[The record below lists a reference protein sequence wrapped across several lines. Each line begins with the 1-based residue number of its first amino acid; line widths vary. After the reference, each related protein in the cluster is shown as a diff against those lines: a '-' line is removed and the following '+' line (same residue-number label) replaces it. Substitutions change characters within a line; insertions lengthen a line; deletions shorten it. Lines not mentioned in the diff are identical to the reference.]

1 MRLLGKI
8 SLYVLFVLSAT
19 TTRGIIIQ
27 GAVPKS
33 LWGKKVVLNG
43 PQINVEKNFIEGPGH
58 ITSVNLLD
66 HGKAVVSEVLIPDNP
81 NSFRVIDFFKPNII
95 ELICKFIKG
104 HVEGLESAL
113 CSTSVQKYN
122 GKYYALEDT
131 SIPAELKYNKK
142 GEMKFYKVDTEMD
155 GMSPHLIDKNTN
167 FRYIYPSKSGNKAPL
182 KYNNTV
188 IDWKTDDHPVFI
200 HTCRIT
206 PCKEYLIF
214 PIWSTRFDFLP
225 WIEGKK
231 TLPLKYDSATFIWLL
246 YNLKTKEIDEID
258 TGRYINIFHV
268 PKIVET
274 YDNKIKIYSPH
285 VDNFFKWLSRSGELG
300 LSLHEHTIDLK
311 NKKMI
316 SIRNLGLPVEFVNSQ
331 DCELVGK
338 ERGDSND
345 ILVYNILNCNTK
357 RITLPGGTIRE
368 VIPYENCFVY
378 YSHEKTNT
386 YLYIVDKRTIEILT
400 KIEVPNREP
409 GFHTTLLD

>member
-1 MRLLGKI
+1 MGLLGKI

-19 TTRGIIIQ
+19 NTRGIIIQ

-66 HGKAVVSEVLIPDNP
+66 HGKVVVSQVLIPDNP
-81 NSFRVIDFFKPNII
+81 KSFRVSDFFKTNFF
-95 ELICKFIKG
+95 ELICKSFKTKLSYINTD
-104 HVEGLESAL
+104 

-142 GEMKFYKVDTEMD
+142 GEIQFYKINKYMD
-155 GMSPHLIDKNTN
+155 IMSPHLIDKTTN
-167 FRYIYPSKSGNKAPL
+167 FRYINSMISYYKAPL
-182 KYNNTV
+182 KYNNTE
-188 IDWKTDDHPVFI
+188 IHWKTRDHPVFI
-200 HTCRIT
+200 HTGRIT
-206 PCKEYLIF
+206 PRKEFLIF
-214 PIWSTRFDFLP
+214 PISSTRFDYLP

-231 TLPLKYDSATFIWLL
+231 DLPLKSDSATFNWLL
-246 YNLKTKEIDEID
+246 YNLKTKEINEID
-258 TGRYINIFHV
+258 TGRHVNILHI
-268 PKIVET
+268 PKIVDS
-274 YDNKIKIYSPH
+274 YDDKIKIYSPH
-285 VDNFFKWLSRSGELG
+285 IDNFFEWITKTGELG

-316 SIRNLGLPVEFVNSQ
+316 SIRNLGLQIEFVNSQ

-338 ERGDSND
+338 ECGDSND
-345 ILVYNILNCNTK
+345 ILVYNILNCNTE

-368 VIPYENCFVY
+368 VIPYGNSFVY

>member
-1 MRLLGKI
+1 MGLLCKI

-58 ITSVNLLD
+58 ITSVNFLD
-66 HGKAVVSEVLIPDNP
+66 HGKAVVSEVLLKKQMGFSVGDL
-81 NSFRVIDFFKPNII
+81 FKPNFFDVFI
-95 ELICKFIKG
+95 KFIKTKIIKKTDTISSG
-104 HVEGLESAL
+104 L

-131 SIPAELKYNKK
+131 SRPSTINYENGKLIDGGLSNDIPL
-142 GEMKFYKVDTEMD
+142 
-155 GMSPHLIDKNTN
+155 MSPHLIDKYTN
-167 FRYIYPSKSGNKAPL
+167 FSYTHYSPFPL

-188 IDWKTDDHPVFI
+188 IKWNPTNSPNFI
-200 HTCRIT
+200 HTGRIS
-206 PCKEYLIF
+206 PCNNFLIF
-214 PIWSTRFDFLP
+214 PLSSTCFSYIYEWLL
-225 WIEGKK
+225 GKRD
-231 TLPLKYDSATFIWLL
+231 LPLKTDCNKFIWLI
-246 YNLKTKEIDEID
+246 YDIKKEIPYEIETD
-258 TGRYINIFHV
+258 CYINIFHV
-268 PKIVET
+268 PKIVES
-274 YDNKIKIYSPH
+274 YDNKIKIYSTH
-285 VDNFFKWLSRSGELG
+285 VYNFFRWLSKSEDLTMD
-300 LSLHEHTIDLK
+300 LHEHTIDLK

-316 SIRNLGLPVEFVNSQ
+316 SIRNLGLPIEFINSQ
-331 DCELVGK
+331 DTELVGK
-338 ERGDSND
+338 ECGDSND
-345 ILVYNILNCNTK
+345 ILVYNILNCNTE

-368 VIPYENCFVY
+368 VIPYGNCFVY

>member
-1 MRLLGKI
+1 MRFIGEILLYALCAI
-8 SLYVLFVLSAT
+8 TARAT
-19 TTRGIIIQ
+19 IIQ
-27 GAVPKS
+27 GAVPKM

-43 PQINVEKNFIEGPGH
+43 PQINVEKNLMEGPGH

-66 HGKAVVSEVLIPDNP
+66 GGKPVVSEVLIPDNP
-81 NSFRVIDFFKPNII
+81 NSFRNGDFFKTNFF
-95 ELICKFIKG
+95 ELICKIFNNKLKYINTD
-104 HVEGLESAL
+104 
-113 CSTSVQKYN
+113 CSVSVQKYN

-131 SIPAELKYNKK
+131 SIPSELKYNKK
-142 GEMKFYKVDTEMD
+142 GEIQFYKIATEID
-155 GMSPHLIDKNTN
+155 RMSPHLIDEYTN
-167 FRYIYPSKSGNKAPL
+167 FRYINPIEFTNKAPL

-188 IDWKTDDHPVFI
+188 IDWKTEDQPGFI

-214 PIWSTRFDFLP
+214 PIWSTRFDYSP
-225 WIEGKK
+225 WINNKK
-231 TLPLKYDSATFIWLL
+231 ELPLKSDSSTFIWLL

-258 TGRYINIFHV
+258 TGEYINVFHV
-268 PKIVET
+268 PKIVES
-274 YDNKIKIYSPH
+274 YDNKIKIYLSH
-285 VDNFFKWLSRSGELG
+285 VDNFFRWLTKTAELG

-311 NKKMI
+311 NKKII
-316 SIRNLGLPVEFVNSQ
+316 SIRNLGLPIEFINSQ

-338 ERGDSND
+338 ECGDSND
-345 ILVYNILNCNTK
+345 ILVYNILNCNTE
-357 RITLPGGTIRE
+357 RITLPGGIIRE
-368 VIPYENCFVY
+368 VIPYGNCFVY

>member
-43 PQINVEKNFIEGPGH
+43 PQINVEKKYFEGPGH

-66 HGKAVVSEVLIPDNP
+66 NGKAVVSEVLIPDNP
-81 NSFRVIDFFKPNII
+81 NSFRVSDFFKTNII
-95 ELICKFIKG
+95 ELICKIFNNKLKYINTDCN
-104 HVEGLESAL
+104 V
-113 CSTSVQKYN
+113 SVQKYN
-122 GKYYALEDT
+122 GKYYALEDD

-142 GEMKFYKVDTEMD
+142 GEMKFYKITREIDR
-155 GMSPHLIDKNTN
+155 MSPHLIDKKTN
-167 FRYIYPSKSGNKAPL
+167 FRYINPIEFGNKAPL

-188 IDWKTDDHPVFI
+188 IDWKTDNHPGFI
-200 HTCRIT
+200 HTGRIT

-214 PIWSTRFDFLP
+214 PIWSTRFDYLP

-231 TLPLKYDSATFIWLL
+231 DLPLKSDSSTFIWLL
-246 YNLKTKEIDEID
+246 YNLKTKEIHEID
-258 TGRYINIFHV
+258 TGKYINIFHV
-268 PKIVET
+268 PKIVES
-274 YDNKIKIYSPH
+274 YDNKIKIYSSH
-285 VDNFFKWLSRSGELG
+285 VDNFFEWITKTGELG

-316 SIRNLGLPVEFVNSQ
+316 SIRNLGLPIEFINSQ

-338 ERGDSND
+338 EPEKSND
-345 ILVYNILNCNTK
+345 ILLYNILNCNTE

-368 VIPYENCFVY
+368 VIPYGNCFVY